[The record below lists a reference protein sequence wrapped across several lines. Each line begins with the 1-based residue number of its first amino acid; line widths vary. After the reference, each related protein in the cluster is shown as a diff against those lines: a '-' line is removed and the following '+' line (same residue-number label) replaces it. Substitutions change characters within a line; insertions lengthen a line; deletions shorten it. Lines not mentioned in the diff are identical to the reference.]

1 MILKDVATQV
11 AGMMLHQATIEK
23 FVAVLRDALTK
34 AEFISTSRNGG
45 SNKNVSWNACGSVCY
60 TEQFFVQ
67 LVSQRNCETLLQE
80 KLPSVT

>member
-34 AEFISTSRNGG
+34 VELISTSRNGG
-45 SNKNVSWNACGSVCY
+45 SNKNLLWNACGSVGH

-67 LVSQRNCETLLQE
+67 LVSQQNCETPLQE